1 MIPYMRARSTRTR
14 LRRTAAVASLAV
26 AAAGALP
33 LASCSPDEF
42 LTITDPDIINPQDV
56 QSPAG
61 ANAVR
66 LGAISRFKMATSGSP
81 PTGADTSSLFLLG
94 GLFADE
100 WINGDSFIAR
110 QEIDQRVITPEN
122 TFLTT
127 ANRILHRARFN
138 AELAVELLARW
149 VPNAPAWQV
158 GEMHLIQ
165 AYVTNILAEHYCDG
179 LVFSDVV
186 EGREVYGSPITVA
199 EAFQRALEH
208 ANTGLA
214 LTFGTDTAS
223 LRVQRSLQV
232 IKGRILLNL
241 SLPAEAATA
250 VAGVPANFAHI
261 NAHSTTT
268 AINGIWQY
276 NNNARRYSLG
286 NAEGGNGI
294 NFATAGDPRLPVCV
308 GGDAACRAIGVT
320 QTVRDDLTSPVHV
333 QMKWPTA
340 DAPVAIIT
348 GVEARM
354 IRAEALLRAGN
365 FAAALDT
372 LNAARTAV
380 AGLTPL
386 TDPGSDSARVSL
398 LFRER
403 AFWMFGT
410 GTRVGDLRRLIR
422 QYGRPQNTVFPT
434 GVWHKGGNY
443 GTDVNMPVPQAE
455 LNNPNVDQAC
465 LNRNA

>member
-1 MIPYMRARSTRTR
+1 MISYTRTRSILTR
-14 LRRTAAVASLAV
+14 LRRSAAVASLTVV
-26 AAAGALP
+26 AAAALP
-33 LASCSPDEF
+33 LTSCSPDDF
-42 LTITDPDIINPQDV
+42 LTITDPDIIIPDDL
-56 QSPAG
+56 QSAAG

-66 LGAISRFKMATSGSP
+66 LGAISRFKMATSGAP

-138 AELAVELLARW
+138 AELAIDLLAEW

-158 GEMHLIQ
+158 AEMHLIQ
-165 AYVTNILAEHYCDG
+165 AYVANILAEHYCDG
-179 LVFSDVV
+179 LVFSRVV
-186 EGREVYGSPITVA
+186 DGREEYGSPITVE
-199 EAFQRALEH
+199 EAFELALDH
-208 ANTGLA
+208 ANNGLA
-214 LTFGTDTAS
+214 LTFGTDTTS

-241 SLPAEAATA
+241 NRPAEAATA
-250 VAGVPANFAHI
+250 VAGVPANFAH
-261 NAHSTTT
+261 NNVHSATT
-268 AINGIWQY
+268 AINGVWQY
-276 NNNARRYSLG
+276 NNTARRYSVS
-286 NAEGGNGI
+286 NNEGGNGI

-308 GGDAACRAIGVT
+308 GGTTGCISQAT
-320 QTVRDDLTSPVHV
+320 RDDQSQPIHV
-333 QMKWPTA
+333 QRKWPNS
-340 DAPVAIIT
+340 DSPVAIIT

-354 IRAEALLRAGN
+354 IRAEAQLRVGN

-372 LNAARTAV
+372 LNAARATV
-380 AGLTPL
+380 TGLAPL
-386 TDPGSDSARVSL
+386 TDPGTDSARVSL

-403 AFWMFGT
+403 AFWLFGI

-422 QYGRPQNTVFPT
+422 QYGRAQNTVFPT
-434 GVWHKGGNY
+434 GTWHKGGNY

-455 LNNPNVDQAC
+455 LNNPNADQAC

>member
-1 MIPYMRARSTRTR
+1 MISYTRTR
-14 LRRTAAVASLAV
+14 SILARLRRSAAVASLTV

-42 LTITDPDIINPQDV
+42 LTITDPDIINPDDV
-56 QSPAG
+56 QSAAG

-66 LGAISRFKMATSGSP
+66 LGAISRFKMATSGAP

-138 AELAVELLARW
+138 AELAVELLAEW

-165 AYVTNILAEHYCDG
+165 AYVANILAEHYCDG

-186 EGREVYGSPITVA
+186 DGREVYGSPITVV
-199 EAFQRALEH
+199 ETFERALEH
-208 ANTGLA
+208 ANDGLA

-250 VAGVPANFAHI
+250 VAGVPANFAH
-261 NAHSTTT
+261 NNVHSATTS
-268 AINGIWQY
+268 INGVWQY
-276 NNNARRYSLG
+276 NNTARRYSVG

-308 GGDAACRAIGVT
+308 GGTTGCIT
-320 QTVRDDLTSPVHV
+320 QTRRDDLSQPIHV
-333 QMKWPTA
+333 QRKWPNS
-340 DAPVAIIT
+340 DSPVAIIT

-372 LNAARTAV
+372 LNAARTTV
-380 AGLTPL
+380 TGLTPL

-403 AFWMFGT
+403 ALWLFGT

-422 QYGRPQNTVFPT
+422 QYGRPQTTVFPT
-434 GVWHKGGNY
+434 GTWHKGGNY
-443 GTDVNMPVPQAE
+443 GSDVNMPVPQAE
-455 LNNPNVDQAC
+455 LNNPNVEQAC